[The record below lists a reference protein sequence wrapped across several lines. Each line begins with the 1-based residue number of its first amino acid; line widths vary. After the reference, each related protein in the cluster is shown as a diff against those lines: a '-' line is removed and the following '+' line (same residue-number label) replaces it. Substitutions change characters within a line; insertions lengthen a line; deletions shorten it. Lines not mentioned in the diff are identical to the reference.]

1 MDEENQTNDESE
13 LLKITDITN
22 ASTIDAEDTVIN
34 QQQQFSNFD
43 NSENYAKMYQDED
56 ITTAESC
63 EFFKIDKSAVETKKY
78 VAEGWRQVH
87 ENIKKEAE
95 HMLSVLDD
103 DERKKCITNFQ
114 ARKIINGQT
123 SNISLRY
130 TTLQDRESERVD
142 YDSEIA
148 FTEENSK

>member
-1 MDEENQTNDESE
+1 
-13 LLKITDITN
+13 
-22 ASTIDAEDTVIN
+22 
-34 QQQQFSNFD
+34 
-43 NSENYAKMYQDED
+43 
-56 ITTAESC
+56 
-63 EFFKIDKSAVETKKY
+63 
-78 VAEGWRQVH
+78 
-87 ENIKKEAE
+87 
-95 HMLSVLDD
+95 MLSVLDD

-142 YDSEIA
+142 YNSEIA